1 MLADG
6 GAISHPLPVSECCM
20 RHEDAPFVGKI
31 YAPELRRYRKGI
43 CGMQTKTI
51 TPVSSRHK
59 WKKTAYLLV
68 ISVLLLVL
76 GLAAMF
82 SLGTASVRFDRAY
95 DTGTDLSPY
104 FFEPLAEGESYSV
117 MQKAWL
123 AIARNRMMP
132 IVGATLVFILFVA
145 LNKELLYSQNI
156 APYVFVL
163 PFLLTFAVFFVYP
176 LISTIMMSFQDIK
189 GSGTEWI
196 GLKNYENMF
205 KNKNFWI
212 AVKNSVRYMVIT
224 CAIMIP
230 MPLVLAY
237 LLNTKAMPSKFSDFF
252 KTVSYMPVLCSVV
265 VAGIIFRM
273 MFSELDGAMMNQVR
287 AMFGLE
293 PIAWLKGEW
302 TAMFAMVLLCI
313 WRWTGMNILYYM
325 AGLKSIPADLY
336 EAADIDGA
344 NEYQKFRHVIL
355 PLLKPTAI
363 YVLTISIY
371 AGLSMFTESYM
382 IFGNNNSPKN
392 YGLTIVGYLYRYGFE
407 KVDKFGFASAVGL
420 VLLVGAMIITV
431 AQLIATGTIEIRKKE
446 DK

>member
-1 MLADG
+1 
-6 GAISHPLPVSECCM
+6 
-20 RHEDAPFVGKI
+20 
-31 YAPELRRYRKGI
+31 
-43 CGMQTKTI
+43 MQNKTI
-51 TPVSSRHK
+51 TPASSRNK

-68 ISVLLLVL
+68 ISALLLVL

-82 SLGTASVRFDRAY
+82 TLGTASTRFDSAY
-95 DTGTDLSPY
+95 DNGADLSSY
-104 FFEPLAEGESYSV
+104 YFEPLAEGESYSL

-123 AIARNRMMP
+123 GIARHRMVP
-132 IVGATLVFILFVA
+132 IVLAILVFVLFVA
-145 LNKELLYSQNI
+145 LNRELLYSQNI

-163 PFLLTFAVFFVYP
+163 PFLLTFAVFFLYP

-189 GSGTEWI
+189 GSGTTWI
-196 GLKNYENMF
+196 GFKNYENMF
-205 KNKNFWI
+205 ANKNFWI
-212 AVKNSVRYMVIT
+212 AVKNSMRYMVLT
-224 CAIMIP
+224 CAILIP

-237 LLNTKAMPSKFSDFF
+237 LLNSKMMPQKLADAF
-252 KTVSYMPVLCSVV
+252 KTISYMPVLCSVV

-273 MFSELDGAMMNQVR
+273 MFSELSGAMMNQIR
-287 AMFGLE
+287 AAMGLA

-302 TAMFAMVLLCI
+302 TSMFAMVLLCM

-325 AGLKSIPADLY
+325 AGLKSIPNDLY
-336 EAADIDGA
+336 EAAEIDGA
-344 NEYQKFRHVIL
+344 NEFQKFWNVIL

-382 IFGNNNSPKN
+382 VFGNNNSPKN

-420 VLLVGAMIITV
+420 VLLVGAMVITV
-431 AQLIATGTIEIRKKE
+431 IQLIATGTIQIGKKKE
-446 DK
+446 A